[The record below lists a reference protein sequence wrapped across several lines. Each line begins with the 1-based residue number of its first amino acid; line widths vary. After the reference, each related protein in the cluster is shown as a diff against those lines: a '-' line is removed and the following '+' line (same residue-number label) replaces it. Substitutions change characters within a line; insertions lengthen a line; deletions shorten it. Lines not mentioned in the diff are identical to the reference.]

1 MKQVRVVTVLS
12 VLAGCA
18 SGLPQ
23 KPVSGEAIDFSLPVW
38 ASDKPHSFTEDVGHI
53 LVLDAW
59 ASWCA
64 PCKEELPQLDAL
76 AKQWGPQGVRVYA
89 ASVDT
94 DPLAVQPY
102 LMEMHIGLPI
112 LLDPAGTILTRML
125 GLQNMPTTWVFD
137 KEGHL
142 VFTQQGKAAL
152 IAEKVNEML
161 SRPDK
166 P

>member
-1 MKQVRVVTVLS
+1 M
-12 VLAGCA
+12 
-18 SGLPQ
+18 
-23 KPVSGEAIDFSLPVW
+23 
-38 ASDKPHSFTEDVGHI
+38 
-53 LVLDAW
+53 
-59 ASWCA
+59 
-64 PCKEELPQLDAL
+64 
-76 AKQWGPQGVRVYA
+76 RVYA

-112 LLDPAGTILTRML
+112 LLDPGGTILTRML

-161 SRPDK
+161 SRPEK

>member
-1 MKQVRVVTVLS
+1 MKHVLVFTLLA
-12 VLAGCA
+12 VLCGCA

-23 KPVSGEAIDFSLPVW
+23 KPVPGEAIDFALPVW
-38 ASDKPHSFTEDVGHI
+38 ASNQPHSFTEDVGHI
-53 LVLDAW
+53 VVLDAW

-64 PCKEELPQLDAL
+64 PCKAELPQLDAL
-76 AKQWGPQGVRVYA
+76 AKQWAAQGVRVYA

-102 LMEMHIGLPI
+102 LMAMHIDLPI
-112 LLDPAGTILTRML
+112 LLDPGGTMLTRML

-137 KEGHL
+137 KDGHL
-142 VFTQQGKAAL
+142 VFTQQGNAAL
-152 IAEKVNEML
+152 IADKVNGML
-161 SRPDK
+161 RRPDR